1 MKNTLDENLQA
12 FHIFQQPRVR
22 RAKVT
27 DGEVMAVQSS
37 LLLAEAGAHLQKMQ
51 LLEAVIRSWAHKQW
65 KPRTVQWLHPD
76 SCGTSDCPLSPFL
89 PVGLLLLS
97 CCLVCLEESPEPP
110 PEAWRSS
117 PRLGTTC
124 MTHHSCSGCVPTQRA
139 FRINWGTCM
148 PCPLQRDISPGSI
161 CTL

>member
-51 LLEAVIRSWAHKQW
+51 LLEAVIRSWAHKQ
-65 KPRTVQWLHPD
+65 
-76 SCGTSDCPLSPFL
+76 
-89 PVGLLLLS
+89 
-97 CCLVCLEESPEPP
+97 
-110 PEAWRSS
+110 
-117 PRLGTTC
+117 
-124 MTHHSCSGCVPTQRA
+124 
-139 FRINWGTCM
+139 
-148 PCPLQRDISPGSI
+148 
-161 CTL
+161 